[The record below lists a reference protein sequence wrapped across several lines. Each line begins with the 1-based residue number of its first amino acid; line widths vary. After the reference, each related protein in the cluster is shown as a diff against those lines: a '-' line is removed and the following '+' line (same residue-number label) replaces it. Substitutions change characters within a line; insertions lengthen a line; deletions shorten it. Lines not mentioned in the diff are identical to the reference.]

1 MKGFQWICAFL
12 SWSKLKLILQE
23 VSYCQLL
30 EPAYTCRE
38 IERWKKLKHIA
49 LFFRQDK
56 HLCMHSTS
64 FSGSQNKSK
73 KAGGVRKCPSEQV
86 NIESWLWITICDVSR
101 YPVQGQWYW
110 RCHWPED
117 VDISKVWNAWGRN
130 SHLGSGECV
139 STLLSSTLETPLK
152 YTFFNLYPS
161 SPWPRHTIQTPWM
174 VGLVLAST
182 EPSSLSPPTSQAWL
196 SMLSRATWRRSW
208 MKSSWRGF
216 QGFNSPSASWEASS
230 WKCGR
235 LG

>member
-1 MKGFQWICAFL
+1 MFCVWTSVNLLFVFKYIYYIDMLFVKVIHICKSNIGEQNPWHGKYRWCCCMKGFQWICAFL

-110 RCHWPED
+110 RCNWPED

-139 STLLSSTLETPLK
+139 STLL
-152 YTFFNLYPS
+152 
-161 SPWPRHTIQTPWM
+161 
-174 VGLVLAST
+174 
-182 EPSSLSPPTSQAWL
+182 
-196 SMLSRATWRRSW
+196 
-208 MKSSWRGF
+208 
-216 QGFNSPSASWEASS
+216 
-230 WKCGR
+230 
-235 LG
+235 